1 VRLTYPDTIPFMLHL
16 ISARNVAEA
25 TDEFIELGLNVQN
38 ARVMIVALL
47 NPGITPRWLSEITR
61 IDSSALTYMLN
72 RLSAEGLIVRRKL
85 KTDGR
90 SVAIDL
96 TAKGRRLA
104 RDCYQAS
111 VEHERRMIDGLSPQE
126 AELFRAATKKMFSR
140 LAVGTPTLIE
150 DEETRTQ
157 HKRSRTRTIERAS

>member
-25 TDEFIELGLNVQN
+25 TDEFIQLGLNVQN

-72 RLSAEGLIVRRKL
+72 RLSAEGLLVRRKL

-90 SVAIDL
+90 SVAI
-96 TAKGRRLA
+96 
-104 RDCYQAS
+104 
-111 VEHERRMIDGLSPQE
+111 
-126 AELFRAATKKMFSR
+126 
-140 LAVGTPTLIE
+140 
-150 DEETRTQ
+150 
-157 HKRSRTRTIERAS
+157 